1 MLRIIIG
8 FAAGLLTAK
17 LVNSPE
23 RLDDVKSVAKE
34 NMEKIKNASG
44 KIADTL
50 KDEFKKKH
58 QPTNTDTPTDT
69 EDNN

>member
-17 LVNSPE
+17 FVNKPE

-34 NMEKIKNASG
+34 NMEKLKNASA
-44 KIADTL
+44 KIADAV
-50 KDEFKKKH
+50 KDEFGKKT
-58 QPTNTDTPTDT
+58 QPTDT
-69 EDNN
+69 ADAK

>member
-58 QPTNTDTPTDT
+58 QPK
-69 EDNN
+69 